1 VSDAQTA
8 TATTPAAPGKGA
20 LWGGRVASGLVAF
33 ALTMSAIMKIS
44 KAPPVIEGFTKFGF
58 PDATIRPIGILE
70 LTCVALYLIPKTRLF
85 GAILVTAYLGGAV
98 VTHVRVGEP
107 FFGPVVLGVL
117 AWVGLTLRDP
127 RLRDLVT
134 KP

>member
-1 VSDAQTA
+1 MSEAQSAASA
-8 TATTPAAPGKGA
+8 TPTAPGKGA

-58 PDATIRPIGILE
+58 PEGTIRPIGIVE
-70 LTCVALYLIPKTRLF
+70 ITCVLLYLIPKTRLF

-98 VTHVRVGEP
+98 VTHVRAGEP
-107 FFGPVVLGVL
+107 FVAPIVLGVL
-117 AWVGLTLRDP
+117 AWAGLTLRDP

>member
-1 VSDAQTA
+1 MSEARTDTPS
-8 TATTPAAPGKGA
+8 TPASPGKGA
-20 LWGGRVASGLVAF
+20 LWGGRIASGLVAF

-58 PDATIRPIGILE
+58 PEGTIRPIGIVE
-70 LTCVALYLIPKTRLF
+70 LACVVLYLVPKTRLF

-98 VTHVRVGEP
+98 VTHVRAGEP
-107 FFGPVVLGVL
+107 FVTPIVLGIL
-117 AWVGLTLRDP
+117 AWAGLTLRDP